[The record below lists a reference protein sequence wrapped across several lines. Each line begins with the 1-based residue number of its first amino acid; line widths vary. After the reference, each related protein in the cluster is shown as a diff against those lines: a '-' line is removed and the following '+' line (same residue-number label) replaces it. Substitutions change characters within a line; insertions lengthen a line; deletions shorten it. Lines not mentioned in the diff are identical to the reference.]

1 MQIVY
6 GDFNLGIKDARRHY
20 VFSYRWGLE
29 GLFVSGRQWLYRA
42 ALPTFWRATTDN
54 DRGSG
59 FSLDSAQWMG
69 ADLFIRLKDVSA
81 TVDGTLLFFDE
92 LIGPRNSELLSS
104 PLCEAAEAQVR
115 YVYETA
121 TRPQAEVEI
130 LYTAR
135 PGVLEV
141 RFEYRG
147 VAGLAELP
155 VCGLRFVMPT
165 LATSYEWEGLSGETY
180 PDRMKGAEH
189 GTFRAEGLPVTPYI
203 VPQECGMHLQTDR
216 LSINTAA
223 DTTGKGSSRL
233 EIRKVAEPFNFSL
246 LPYTAVELESAT
258 HQEELPLPRRSVLVI
273 AAAVR
278 GVGGIN
284 SWGALPE
291 MQYRLDSS
299 KTYRTAFAIC

>member
-29 GLFVSGRQWLYRA
+29 GLFVNGIQWLYRA
-42 ALPTFWRATTDN
+42 VLPTFWRATTDN
-54 DRGSG
+54 DRGAG
-59 FSLDSAQWMG
+59 FSCDSAQWMG

-92 LIGPRNSELLSS
+92 LTGPRNSELISS
-104 PLCEAAEAQVR
+104 PLREAGEAKVR

-121 TRPQAEVEI
+121 TNPAAEVEV

-141 RFEYRG
+141 HFEYRG

-155 VCGLRFVMPT
+155 VCGLRIVMPT
-165 LATSYEWEGLSGETY
+165 LAASYEWEGLSGETY
-180 PDRMKGAEH
+180 PDRMTGAER
-189 GTFRAEGLPVTPYI
+189 GTFRVAGLPVTPYI
-203 VPQECGMHLQTDR
+203 VPQECGMHMKTDR
-216 LSINTAA
+216 LSINT
-223 DTTGKGSSRL
+223 DTPASSSL
-233 EIRKVAEPFNFSL
+233 TIQKIDEPFNFSL
-246 LPYTAVELESAT
+246 LPYTALELESAT
-258 HQEELPLPRRSVLVI
+258 HQEELPPARRSVLVV

-284 SWGALPE
+284 SWGARPE
-291 MQYRLDSS
+291 EQYHLDSS
-299 KTYRTAFAIC
+299 KTYRTSFAIV

>member
-6 GDFNLGIKDARRHY
+6 GDCNLGIKDAGRHY
-20 VFSYRWGLE
+20 IFSYRSGLE
-29 GLFVSGRQWLYRA
+29 GLFVNGRQWLYRA

-54 DRGSG
+54 DRGAG
-59 FSLDSAQWMG
+59 FSCDSTEWMG

-92 LIGPRNSELLSS
+92 LTGPRNSELLSS
-104 PLCEAAEAQVR
+104 PLREAGEAQVR

-121 TRPQAEVEI
+121 TKPQAEVEI

-135 PGVLEV
+135 PGILEV
-141 RFEYRG
+141 HFEYRG
-147 VAGLAELP
+147 VAGLSELP
-155 VCGLRFVMPT
+155 VCGLRLVMPT
-165 LATSYEWEGLSGETY
+165 LAKGYEWEGLSGETY
-180 PDRMKGAEH
+180 PDRMKGAQH
-189 GTFRAEGLPVTPYI
+189 GTFRAEGLPVVPYI

-216 LSINTAA
+216 LSIYTA
-223 DTTGKGSSRL
+223 GKDPSSL
-233 EIRKVAEPFNFSL
+233 TIQKLGEPFNFSL
-246 LPYTAVELESAT
+246 LPYTALELESAT
-258 HQEELPLPRRSVLVI
+258 HQEELPPARRSVLVV

-291 MQYRLDSS
+291 EQYRLDSS